1 VIGVACSVLS
11 ACLDGRKPSLQAELL
26 TPASNMLLAPL
37 VALVAALQALAAPHI
52 QKRDHSHLAKRN
64 FGRVTFFRSTDS
76 DPNLACQGYYYS

>member
-1 VIGVACSVLS
+1 
-11 ACLDGRKPSLQAELL
+11 
-26 TPASNMLLAPL
+26 MLLAPL